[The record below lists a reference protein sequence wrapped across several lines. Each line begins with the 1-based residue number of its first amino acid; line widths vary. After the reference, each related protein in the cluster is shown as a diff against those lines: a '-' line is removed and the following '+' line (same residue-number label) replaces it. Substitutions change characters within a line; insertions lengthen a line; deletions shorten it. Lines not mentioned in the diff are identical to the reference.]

1 MSANRN
7 PGVTRADILVVGG
20 GLAGTAV
27 AYYLALGGA
36 DVLLI
41 ERGEINA
48 GASGANSGSIHAQ
61 IPLEPFVEQGEDW
74 TRGFAPTI
82 PLMIA
87 SIRLWSGLEAE
98 LGADLEVALPGGL
111 MVAEDE
117 RQLRILE
124 RKAAVERAQGL
135 PVEILSATD
144 LRRIAPYLAPD
155 LVGAAFCE
163 LEGKANPQAVAPAFA
178 RAAARHGARLMC
190 GVELLGLRSEASGF
204 LAATSSGPIAA
215 RRVVNCAGAEAAA
228 VAAMVG
234 IELPLRGFPIQVNVT
249 EPVAPL
255 VRHLVYSAG
264 RRLTLK
270 QARSGALL
278 IGGGYPARL
287 DPETGRPVID
297 PDSVRANLHAA
308 VRTVPALR
316 NAQLLR
322 SWPAI
327 VNGTDDWRPILGEVP
342 RVPGFWLS
350 LFPWL
355 GFSAGPIAAKSVAE
369 ALLGREPEVAI
380 SDFAPGT

>member
-1 MSANRN
+1 MIRTD
-7 PGVTRADILVVGG
+7 VLVVGG

-27 AYYLALGGA
+27 AYYLARGGA
-36 DVLLI
+36 EVLLI
-41 ERGEINA
+41 ERNEINA
-48 GASGANSGSIHAQ
+48 AASGANSGSIHAQ
-61 IPLEPFVEQGEDW
+61 IPLEPFLEQGEAW

-87 SIRLWSGLEAE
+87 SIRLWAGLEAE
-98 LGADLEVALPGGL
+98 LGADLELALPGGL

-155 LVGAAFCE
+155 LVGAAFCGI
-163 LEGKANPQAVAPAFA
+163 EGKANPQVVAPAFA
-178 RAAARHGARLMC
+178 RAAEKHGARLMC
-190 GVELLGLRSEASGF
+190 GVELNGLRAEDVGF
-204 LAATSSGPIAA
+204 LAATSSGPIRA

-234 IELPLRGFPIQVNVT
+234 IELPLQGFPIQVNVT

-255 VRHLVYSAG
+255 VHHLVYSAG
-264 RRLTLK
+264 QRLTLK
-270 QARSGALL
+270 QARSGGLL

-287 DPETGRPVID
+287 DPATGRPIVD
-297 PDSVRANLHAA
+297 PDSVRANLRAA

-316 NAQLLR
+316 HVQLLR
-322 SWPAI
+322 TWTAI
-327 VNGTDDWRPILGEVP
+327 VNGTEDWRPILGEVP

-355 GFSAGPIAAKSVAE
+355 GFSAGPVAAKSVAE
-369 ALLGREPEVAI
+369 AILEREPETDI
-380 SDFAPGT
+380 SGFAP